1 MKTVDKKVVK
11 IPVPANYVT
20 DGKKENEKDENYYE
34 CWLIAGIK
42 KDQIRIMTYG
52 GIKIP
57 VFFIEV
63 PEEQAKELLSLTWA
77 EFNYDRAKRK
87 RSADGNGDLML
98 DYLEVD
104 IEDPNAEDPLQNVID
119 KEALDT
125 IDEIISY
132 LESLDPLYAVIFK
145 ERLNGNFN
153 KSDISKK
160 IGKPVPTGHR
170 WVRKVEELVQE
181 FYELRDNL

>member
-1 MKTVDKKVVK
+1 MKTVDKKVVT
-11 IPVPANYVT
+11 IPVPANYLV
-20 DGKKENEKDENYYE
+20 DEKNQKEDEV
-34 CWLIAGIK
+34 WLIAGVK
-42 KDQIRIMTYG
+42 KEQIRNMTFG
-52 GIKIP
+52 GVKIP

-98 DYLEVD
+98 DYFEVD

-170 WVRKVEELVQE
+170 WVKKVEELVQE